1 VKVHNRNQTCDLLP
15 KPKVKASQFQVHIS
29 YFLQKCKKGKPSKTD
44 LPSWKT
50 ISQVFEA
57 SDIYM
62 FIADVQ
68 SSDKKKAR
76 SLLKPAFTSNLFI
89 S

>member
-1 VKVHNRNQTCDLLP
+1 MYSNFKYLATTTTR
-15 KPKVKASQFQVHIS
+15 SQFVLVTYIV
-29 YFLQKCKKGKPSKTD
+29 FLTKLQKDKPSKKD

-62 FIADVQ
+62 FIADIQ
-68 SSDKKKAR
+68 S
-76 SLLKPAFTSNLFI
+76 
-89 S
+89 